1 MINSNII
8 TYILIGTA
16 LVLSIL
22 IIILSIT
29 LCRVNK
35 KNKIVKKTKKARKE
49 KIREIKLINHED
61 VNAKSPLVDYYEK
74 NYGLGNEEGN
84 KNSVNYNPLNLQ
96 LYEKPIID
104 SSPRNPQINT
114 VVIDKPPNAFVTNH
128 LNRTLINNNNYS
140 LQSNYNNQPTSINNG
155 KFTVEDIEQPSLQ
168 VSQIND
174 TNKNIESSEFKTAV
188 ITTSIPGNNTIG
200 RDNVGI
206 IPPIQ
211 DPDNLQENSF
221 HSSRSNTSSSQ
232 HLLNQPSKIYP
243 QEKLLDNQNLL
254 NNNNGIEYIGAENSV
269 STQRNN
275 MLTITENASTSIPVH
290 NMNGINSATFSENMN
305 NINNLGNEI
314 STKNNNTKRT
324 SARTINSY
332 DYASNPHHSK
342 TLNHNGIN
350 NSLDRNYLISNNNIL
365 RSASQKSANT
375 TNTSMSRNKYPSLS
389 GSHIST
395 SHYEEESSVFT
406 EGPSAISVE
415 NIAPSLKRSHKLSHS
430 KKKAP
435 EIQKVEVSISIDD
448 IPNNV
453 DINDEIEEDVF
464 MRPSM
469 MRFVEIEPSPILQ
482 LEAQPTRISYIS
494 NQSSPRILDQ
504 NLLSNSSDE
513 NSVSE
518 EENEEKEKKTTT
530 RNKGFGSPL
539 ANKEI
544 IIENDDVKKNRESGS
559 SLDEHL
565 KDTIA
570 AKKEDQTPNDN
581 LKSEIKTSN

>member
-1 MINSNII
+1 MLNSNII
-8 TYILIGTA
+8 SYILIGAA

-22 IIILSIT
+22 IVILSIT

-84 KNSVNYNPLNLQ
+84 KNSVSYNPLNLH

-104 SSPRNPQINT
+104 SSSQKPQVNA
-114 VVIDKPPNAFVTNH
+114 VMIDKPPNAFITNQF
-128 LNRTLINNNNYS
+128 NRTLINNNDYS
-140 LQSNYNNQPTSINNG
+140 LQSNYKNLPTSINSG
-155 KFTVEDIEQPSLQ
+155 
-168 VSQIND
+168 SQIND
-174 TNKNIESSEFKTAV
+174 TNKNIESSEYKTTV

-221 HSSRSNTSSSQ
+221 QSSRSNTSSSQ

-243 QEKLLDNQNLL
+243 QEKILDNQNLL
-254 NNNNGIEYIGAENSV
+254 NNNNGIEDIGAENGV
-269 STQRNN
+269 STN
-275 MLTITENASTSIPVH
+275 MLTVTENPSISSSVH
-290 NMNGINSATFSENMN
+290 NMNGINSTIYSENMN
-305 NINNLGNEI
+305 NINKLGNEI
-314 STKNNNTKRT
+314 SIKNNNTKRT
-324 SARTINSY
+324 SARTD

-342 TLNHNGIN
+342 TLNHNAIN
-350 NSLDRNYLISNNNIL
+350 NSLDHNYLMSDNNNIL

-375 TNTSMSRNKYPSLS
+375 TNTSMSRNKYPSMS
-389 GSHIST
+389 GSRIST
-395 SHYEEESSVFT
+395 SHYEEEASSVFT
-406 EGPSAISVE
+406 DGPSAISIE
-415 NIAPSLKRSHKLSHS
+415 NISPSLKFSHKLSHS
-430 KKKAP
+430 KKRVP
-435 EIQKVEVSISIDD
+435 EIQKVEVGISIDD

-513 NSVSE
+513 SSSSE
-518 EENEEKEKKTTT
+518 EENEEKEKKTT

-544 IIENDDVKKNRESGS
+544 IIDNDDIEKNKESGS
-559 SLDEHL
+559 GLD
-565 KDTIA
+565 DTIV

-581 LKSEIKTSN
+581 LKMEIKTSN